1 MKKTLE
7 LKVKANS
14 GRSEII
20 EKDGRII
27 VYVKS
32 VAENNKANL
41 EVLKLFSKKYKN
53 ARILK
58 GLKSSKKLLSVE
70 I

>member
-7 LKVKANS
+7 IKVKANS

-41 EVLKLFSKKYKN
+41 EVLKLFSKKHKN